1 MLETNQ
7 KIETYNIGNQDLSQN
22 IEINNKQIKLKI
34 LENNIKCIISNFFN
48 NILNKRDNNSPPT
61 NINPI
66 IIYLES
72 IYSDNSKQ

>member
-1 MLETNQ
+1 M
-7 KIETYNIGNQDLSQN
+7 SQN
-22 IEINNKQIKLKI
+22 IEINNKPIKLTI
-34 LENNIKCIISNFFN
+34 LENNIKYLISNFFN

-72 IYSDNSKQ
+72 IYSDKSKQW